1 MSATA
6 TTYWPHPS
14 EFSVITP
21 RRKRARAGVLRLPAI
36 AGPRKPLH
44 LDGRLYPIEV
54 TAAGPALAVARGA
67 RRTQFPLARLS
78 RILVCGRVRWEG
90 EALALCLRH
99 RIPVVFLDAR
109 AQPIG
114 AALALQ
120 AQPGALDELLAE
132 FVDRPHWRARF
143 DNWLRSWRLRVLL
156 EWRRQR
162 AATGAPVTCAE
173 WVEAVRAQVY
183 VPDFAP
189 RGPAAGASYALAL
202 VVLARAGVRTQYRAF
217 DGGVLALGAD
227 LGRLLELRIALQL
240 GTLAQNFDGQD
251 GLKARG
257 FEAGAAEHEAF
268 LIELLER
275 LRRRVGEWIEP
286 WP

>member
-1 MSATA
+1 MSAIA

-21 RRKRARAGVLRLPAI
+21 RRKPTRAAALRLPAN

-44 LDGRLYPIEV
+44 LDGRAAPIEV
-54 TAAGPALAVARGA
+54 STAGPALAVARGA
-67 RRTQFPLARLS
+67 RRMQFPLVRLS

-90 EALALCLRH
+90 EALVLCLRH
-99 RIPVVFLDAR
+99 RVPVVFLDAR

-132 FVDRPHWRARF
+132 FVDRPHWRARY
-143 DNWLRSWRLRVLL
+143 DNWLRSQRLRVLL

-162 AATGAPVTCAE
+162 AATGTPLTCAE

-183 VPDFAP
+183 VPDFTT

-202 VVLARAGVRTQYRAF
+202 VLLARAGVRTQYRSF
-217 DGGVLALGAD
+217 DGGVLALATD

-240 GTLAQNFDGQD
+240 GTLAQNLDGCD
-251 GLKARG
+251 AVKARG